1 MLPMLPINN
10 HHKHRPILLTLS
22 IPIINNIDDGAVTI
36 ADFGTVEIWGEHWEY
51 RVWFCLTMKDIRDAI
66 DTGRDC

>member
-1 MLPMLPINN
+1 MLLMIPQNN
-10 HHKHRPILLTLS
+10 HPKHPPILLTHYTL
-22 IPIINNIDDGAVTI
+22 INNIDDGAVTI
-36 ADFGTVEIWGEHWEY
+36 DDIGTVEKMGEHWEY

>member
-1 MLPMLPINN
+1 MIPLNN

-36 ADFGTVEIWGEHWEY
+36 DDLSHIGWAKEH
-51 RVWFCLTMKDIRDAI
+51 
-66 DTGRDC
+66 